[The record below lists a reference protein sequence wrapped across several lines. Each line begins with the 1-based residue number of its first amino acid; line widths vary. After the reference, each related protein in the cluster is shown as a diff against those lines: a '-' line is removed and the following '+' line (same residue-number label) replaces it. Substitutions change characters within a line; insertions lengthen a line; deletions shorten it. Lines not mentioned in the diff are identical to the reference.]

1 MTVIVSIDGVVV
13 PAEGAVVSVF
23 DRGFLYGDG
32 VFEVL
37 RTYGGEPF
45 ALDEHLARLEAS
57 LARVHIRPPITRAAL
72 AAEVRATLAAA
83 SHGESYL
90 RIMITRG
97 VAPLGLDL
105 DRAKGSTRVILA
117 APLSLPPRAT
127 YADGARAI
135 TCDASRPFADAKQ
148 LGYLPSIVLLHEAR
162 ARGASEALL
171 VDAHANVLE
180 GAASNVFVVQDGA
193 LVTPREGSILAG
205 ITRANVLAA
214 ATALGLPVEVTDV
227 PRARLLDATEVFVT
241 STIRELVPVVAID
254 DRPVGSG
261 VPGPVTRALHRAF
274 RARVADAL
282 GAPAARATL
291 PWE

>member
-1 MTVIVSIDGVVV
+1 MAIVSIDGVVV
-13 PAEGAVVSVF
+13 PPERAVVSVF

-45 ALDEHLARLEAS
+45 ALEEHLARLEAS
-57 LARVHIRPPITRAAL
+57 LARVHMRPHIARQAL
-72 AAEVRATLAAA
+72 AGEVRATLAAA
-83 SHGESYL
+83 AHGESYV
-90 RIMITRG
+90 RIMVTRG

-105 DRAKGSTRVILA
+105 DLAKGATRVILA

-135 TCDASRPFADAKQ
+135 TCEASRPFADAKQ

-171 VDAHANVLE
+171 VDAHGNVLE
-180 GAASNVFVVQDGA
+180 GAASNVFIVHGGA
-193 LVTPREGSILAG
+193 LLTPREGAILAG
-205 ITRANVLAA
+205 ITRAHVLAA
-214 ATALGLPVEVTDV
+214 ASALGVRVEVTDV
-227 PRARLLDATEVFVT
+227 PRARLLDASEVFVT
-241 STIRELVPVVAID
+241 SSIRELVPIVAVD
-254 DRPVGSG
+254 DRTIGAG
-261 VPGPVTRALHRAF
+261 FPGPLTRALHRAF
-274 RARVADAL
+274 RARVAEAV
-282 GAPAARATL
+282 GAPATGAPL